1 MEVLSLLECDTFSKD
16 KNHYRLTFVVVVLVF
31 LANDFSAKTA
41 VKSSFSISSI
51 NSRSIPTN
59 TPQKTKVGEA
69 ILFL

>member
-1 MEVLSLLECDTFSKD
+1 MEVLSLVECDIFSKD
-16 KNHYRLTFVVVVLVF
+16 KNHYRLDERFQRE
-31 LANDFSAKTA
+31 NNRPA